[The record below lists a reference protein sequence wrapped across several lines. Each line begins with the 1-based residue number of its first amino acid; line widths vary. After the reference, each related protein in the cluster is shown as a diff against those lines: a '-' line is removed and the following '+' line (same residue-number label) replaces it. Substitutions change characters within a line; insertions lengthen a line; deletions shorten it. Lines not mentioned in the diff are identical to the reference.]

1 MERLHIN
8 SSSAL
13 LSIPLPLL
21 PSLSCLIKRNFLGTA
36 LTEVDGKSWVS
47 APCDAIPVL
56 SWEKKGIGLV
66 QDAEV
71 TKSNASQR
79 KCSHVPRPHTCQ
91 SEALQDNMV
100 VLCST
105 GHPTD
110 GQTLPTDGSLVSFQ
124 ALGIISQGRLS
135 DLRVCK

>member
-1 MERLHIN
+1 M
-8 SSSAL
+8 
-13 LSIPLPLL
+13 
-21 PSLSCLIKRNFLGTA
+21 
-36 LTEVDGKSWVS
+36 LT
-47 APCDAIPVL
+47 C
-56 SWEKKGIGLV
+56 
-66 QDAEV
+66 
-71 TKSNASQR
+71 SQAT
-79 KCSHVPRPHTCQ
+79 HTYQ